1 MAQDVRPIAWAGTG
15 TKTKG
20 AQAPM
25 GDNAEFEKLSTL
37 EARLAAALD
46 RIAAGVGEAQTRPMA
61 EDPGITSG
69 AFEDAQIRPTAAEAR
84 VSELEAMIAAQPAP
98 GENMTPRLTALEA
111 DLALASAAL
120 ADRDATIAALQADLA
135 AARQAAEQAAHR
147 ALPAVGADAEP
158 DPALA
163 QMSARIADLEGRV
176 ARLRAERAEA
186 IAERDEARDIAEEL
200 QIAGG
205 MDPDDRAM
213 ALRAE
218 LQELRSINE
227 RLTKNVNRLR
237 SERATDPRVLNKA
250 LVVELDALKAARA
263 SEAAEL
269 DRILADLGQVGP
281 VASTTGDEHA

>member
-1 MAQDVRPIAWAGTG
+1 
-15 TKTKG
+15 
-20 AQAPM
+20 M

-46 RIAAGVGEAQTRPMA
+46 RIAIGLGEAQARPIA

-69 AFEDAQIRPTAAEAR
+69 AFEDAQIRAEAAEAR
-84 VSELEAMIAAQPAP
+84 VAELEATIAAQTATAP
-98 GENMTPRLTALEA
+98 DAGDDLAQYEAELAAAAHALEA
-111 DLALASAAL
+111 
-120 ADRDATIAALQADLA
+120 RDATIAALQADLA
-135 AARQAAEQAAHR
+135 AARDAAQQAAQTPTPT
-147 ALPAVGADAEP
+147 PAPDPQP
-158 DPALA
+158 DPALGE
-163 QMSARIADLEGRV
+163 MSARIADLEGRV

-200 QIAGG
+200 QAGGG

-218 LQELRSINE
+218 LQELRTINE

-237 SERATDPRVLNKA
+237 SQRGDDPRVLNKA
-250 LVVELDALKAARA
+250 LVVELDAIKAARA

-269 DRILADLGQVGP
+269 DRILADLGLADTRVRP
-281 VASTTGDEHA
+281 AASTTGGDHA

>member
-1 MAQDVRPIAWAGTG
+1 
-15 TKTKG
+15 
-20 AQAPM
+20 M

-46 RIAAGVGEAQTRPMA
+46 RIAIGLGEAQARPIA

-69 AFEDAQIRPTAAEAR
+69 AFEDAQIRAEAAEAR
-84 VSELEAMIAAQPAP
+84 VAELEAAIAAQTAIAP
-98 GENMTPRLTALEA
+98 DAGDDLAQYEAELAAAAHALEA
-111 DLALASAAL
+111 
-120 ADRDATIAALQADLA
+120 RDATIAALQADLA
-135 AARQAAEQAAHR
+135 AARDAAQQAAQTPTPT
-147 ALPAVGADAEP
+147 PAPDPQPDPQP
-158 DPALA
+158 DPALGE
-163 QMSARIADLEGRV
+163 MSARIADLEGRV

-200 QIAGG
+200 QAGGG

-218 LQELRSINE
+218 LQELRTINE

-237 SERATDPRVLNKA
+237 SQRGDDPRVLNKA
-250 LVVELDALKAARA
+250 LVVELDAIKAARA

-269 DRILADLGQVGP
+269 DRILADLGLADTRVRP
-281 VASTTGDEHA
+281 AASTTGRDHA